1 MPGFKEK
8 KRTRAKKMAEKTR
21 SAVLSEIWLP
31 RTGWIPVVKEV
42 VAHLGIA
49 KHGQIKQT
57 GEKVTVTSAYFG
69 SKCLQPVR
77 MCISN
82 GCNPKNGN
90 SYSCNDKAGHSRE
103 QVPSCKLSK
112 MDRKDQVSG
121 AEEHTK

>member
-1 MPGFKEK
+1 MTFPIQRVILPGFKEK

-42 VAHLGIA
+42 VAHLGI
-49 KHGQIKQT
+49 
-57 GEKVTVTSAYFG
+57 VTVTSAYFG